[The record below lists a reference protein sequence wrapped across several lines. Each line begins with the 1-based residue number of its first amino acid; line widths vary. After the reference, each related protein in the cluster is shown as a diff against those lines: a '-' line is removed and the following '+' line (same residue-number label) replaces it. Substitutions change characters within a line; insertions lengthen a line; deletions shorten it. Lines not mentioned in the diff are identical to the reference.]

1 MPLVFLSG
9 DRAAAEEVEAL
20 VPGVVTAVVNEG
32 VRRGSASSLTAE
44 ENKRDSGAA
53 VHLAPEAA
61 REVIRRG
68 AEEAIG
74 RIGKVKPFRLD
85 PPYTVESVLCPEVR
99 GGPVKRAVV
108 KADDVSSCSACR
120 DGTSKAFEL
129 TAV

>member
-1 MPLVFLSG
+1 
-9 DRAAAEEVEAL
+9 RAAAEEVEAL

-85 PPYTVESVLCPEVR
+85 PRYTVESVLCPEIAGR
-99 GGPVKRAVV
+99 TGEKSRRQGGRCSRA
-108 KADDVSSCSACR
+108 ASHA
-120 DGTSKAFEL
+120 A
-129 TAV
+129 TARLKPLS